1 MKIWKKGE
9 RGQTSKDNKSIGD
22 MFAWWYKF
30 FGIPIFFVWYDKG
43 SKTLI
48 HLEIAVSVN
57 KHSHYIFFFFLKSKM
72 CFISSVWHQ
81 DFKELVL
88 EKLRFY
94 SICSQLRF
102 TLCFS
107 ILKAMA
113 ENQWNNKV
121 ILHLNNIKTIH
132 RTWMSSF
139 ILLNKKLLSGTLLNL
154 KSSHD
159 SLINSSLSF
168 AKKPSGSV
176 SFSLKMCPWSNFHL
190 LLCRES
196 IHSNGG
202 PNLSTVLSF
211 QD

>member
-1 MKIWKKGE
+1 MLYKQCLAPRFQRVSSGE
-9 RGQTSKDNKSIGD
+9 IQVLFSR
-22 MFAWWYKF
+22 KF
-30 FGIPIFFVWYDKG
+30 
-43 SKTLI
+43 
-48 HLEIAVSVN
+48 
-57 KHSHYIFFFFLKSKM
+57 
-72 CFISSVWHQ
+72 
-81 DFKELVL
+81 
-88 EKLRFY
+88 
-94 SICSQLRF
+94 CSQLRF

-107 ILKAMA
+107 LLKAMA
-113 ENQWNNKV
+113 EKQWNNKI

-139 ILLNKKLLSGTLLNL
+139 ILLNKKLLSSTLLNL
-154 KSSHD
+154 KSSHE

-190 LLCRES
+190 LLCWES